1 MSAIAES
8 ERSAKSI
15 PFPFAVLPKVPFTW
29 VRPAVAFADALIT
42 VAASLIS
49 GLLYYHF
56 VTDGGDHVEA
66 PLALGL
72 VVVVYFVTLNGYRRN
87 YATDALSDTYRQV
100 REVSVIWCL
109 VFVLLASVAFLLKID
124 AHFSH
129 GVALTFFA
137 MGWAFLISS
146 RLLLAKTLVLARAG
160 WRLR

>member
-1 MSAIAES
+1 MSVIAES

-29 VRPAVAFADALIT
+29 VRPAVAFTDAIIT

-49 GLLYYHF
+49 GLLYYGF

-66 PLALGL
+66 PLALGI
-72 VVVVYFVTLNGYRRN
+72 VVIVYFVTLNGYRRN

-109 VFVLLASVAFLLKID
+109 VFALLAASP
-124 AHFSH
+124 S
-129 GVALTFFA
+129 T
-137 MGWAFLISS
+137 
-146 RLLLAKTLVLARAG
+146 
-160 WRLR
+160 